1 MRVWEIGPGIGS
13 LTAPLL
19 ESGAVLTAFEID
31 HGFIQALSALFGG
44 REGFGIVAGDFLKTW
59 KAALASGGMP
69 DAVCGNLPYNAASAF
84 MGDFAVNA
92 FYPARMVFTVQ
103 KEGAD
108 RMRAKVDSDGYS
120 SFSVLCQ
127 SFYAIKRLFDLP
139 PSCFWPEPRVTSS
152 VISVTPLADPVAPAD
167 RALYL
172 EVVRALF
179 ASRRKTVLNNLKASG
194 REQGLIRRALEA
206 ARVDPGV
213 RAETLAPKD
222 ICRIADALSLTGK
235 VPL

>member
-1 MRVWEIGPGIGS
+1 
-13 LTAPLL
+13 
-19 ESGAVLTAFEID
+19 
-31 HGFIQALSALFGG
+31 
-44 REGFGIVAGDFLKTW
+44 
-59 KAALASGGMP
+59 
-69 DAVCGNLPYNAASAF
+69 
-84 MGDFAVNA
+84 
-92 FYPARMVFTVQ
+92 MVFTVQ